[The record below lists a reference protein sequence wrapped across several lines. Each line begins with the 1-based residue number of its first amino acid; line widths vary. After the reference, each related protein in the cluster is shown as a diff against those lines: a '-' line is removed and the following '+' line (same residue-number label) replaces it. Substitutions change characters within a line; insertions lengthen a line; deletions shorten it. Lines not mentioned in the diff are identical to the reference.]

1 MADKIS
7 TLHPKG
13 DLSTNIYPNIKR
25 ENIPANAISTTQID
39 DGAIIESKII
49 NNSISTNKIQN
60 NAITTEKIVDNAIS
74 TNKIQNNAITNDKI
88 VDNTIDI
95 SKLNGVLRLLI
106 QSIVGKDAIPQYQNI
121 SVAIIKD
128 TLTNINDKALSMQSI
143 NTTIGGYPC
152 VQIKYDNN
160 VLDESKAIAYMKTM
174 TGSEFLPTYN
184 YNEPSNVF
192 LIDFNLQ
199 IYKVQFDNTNGLVLY
214 KMMSLVSR
222 ATFDNVLGNIDDA
235 DGTYVLKAV
244 VSSGTITYEWVLE

>member
-1 MADKIS
+1 MAKITNLHVKGES
-7 TLHPKG
+7 TI
-13 DLSTNIYPNIKR
+13 IYPNIVSQ
-25 ENIPANAISTTQID
+25 NIPMNAINFSQIQDDAIITQKIFDRAVTNPKIHDDAIST
-39 DGAIIESKII
+39 SKI
-49 NNSISTNKIQN
+49 Q
-60 NAITTEKIVDNAIS
+60 DNAIS
-74 TNKIQNNAITNDKI
+74 TSKIQDNAITNDKI

-106 QSIVGKDAIPQYQNI
+106 QTSVNKGAIPQYQNI

-128 TLTNINDKALSMQSI
+128 VLTNINNKALSMQSL

-152 VQIKYDNN
+152 VQIKYNN
-160 VLDESKAIAYMKTM
+160 DVLDESKAIAYMKTM
-174 TGSEFLPTYN
+174 TGSEFLPVYN

-222 ATFDNVLGNIDDA
+222 ATFDNVLGNIDDT